1 MNDERW
7 IRQLAARARTE
18 AAPHVDVA
26 GRVMAILRSRSE
38 DAAADE
44 RPLAWVA
51 AFATA
56 IAVPMAFLGLAV
68 WQTWTNPLVGLFI
81 NGPWGTL

>member
-1 MNDERW
+1 MKDERW
-7 IRQLAARARTE
+7 VRQLAARARTE
-18 AAPHVDVA
+18 ASPHVDVA
-26 GRVMAILRSRSE
+26 ARVMAILRSRSE

-51 AFATA
+51 AFAAA